1 MASQADIDLNNKNYA
16 DAERAANAALAS
28 GNTVLAHEYHKTM
41 QSIAETNQSLAKE
54 VSAAN
59 DAWNRQYAAS
69 QASSAPAVVRDDSAE
84 RDRRATASSFLRDI
98 LTQYGMSDL
107 AGNVESLINEWGTN
121 AGVIAEKL
129 RQTDSYKARFKG
141 LINLQSKGI
150 TDVRNEAEYIQLE
163 SRYRQTFRDAGLQSY
178 LGDAGSRTEQDAIAR
193 IVGDYSLSV
202 NEVNDRIR
210 DAQRI
215 VGQDTPAEVRQAA
228 ERYYGIKDTD
238 MVAYTLKL
246 DNSTERINQMANAA
260 MVGGLGANR
269 YSLDIDRAA
278 AELVAGGAQG
288 QDIAVGQLSA
298 GLAESQV
305 VRDATKR
312 LADIDQDT
320 LTDSEVV
327 RSQIGNDATAQT
339 KIKKLQSR
347 ERARFSGTSG
357 VTTTS
362 LTGLGGV

>member
-1 MASQADIDLNNKNYA
+1 MAIEDDPNLIAFRDELNRNFDAIDWSQFNQPAPAPAAATPAAPTAPSGEDNYWNWRRGQETEA
-16 DAERAANAALAS
+16 AAE
-28 GNTVLAHEYHKTM
+28 
-41 QSIAETNQSLAKE
+41 Q
-54 VSAAN
+54 
-59 DAWNRQYAAS
+59 NRQN
-69 QASSAPAVVRDDSAE
+69 
-84 RDRRATASSFLRDI
+84 RANASSFLRDI
-98 LTQYGMSDL
+98 LNQYGMSDL
-107 AGNVESLINEWGTN
+107 AGNVESLINEWGSTN
-121 AGVIAEKL
+121 TAVIAEKL
-129 RQTDSYKARFKG
+129 RQTDSYKSRFKG
-141 LINLQSKGI
+141 LINLQSKGV

-163 SRYRQTFRDAGLQSY
+163 TRYRQVFRDSGLQSY

-202 NEVNDRIR
+202 NEVNDRIK

-228 ERYYGIKDTD
+228 ERYYGIKDSD

-269 YSLDIDRAA
+269 YGLDIDREA
-278 AELVAGGAQG
+278 AELVASPAQG

-298 GLAESQV
+298 GLAESQI

-312 LADIDQDT
+312 LADIDKDT

-339 KIKKLQSR
+339 KVKKLQSR

>member
-1 MASQADIDLNNKNYA
+1 MAYSIENDPYLIELRDSLTRQLDSTDWSQYGIDLSPQQAAQQAPQQPAGPSAQDSYYSWLRSLQEGVV
-16 DAERAANAALAS
+16 AEQR
-28 GNTVLAHEYHKTM
+28 
-41 QSIAETNQSLAKE
+41 
-54 VSAAN
+54 
-59 DAWNRQYAAS
+59 RQ
-69 QASSAPAVVRDDSAE
+69 D
-84 RDRRATASSFLRDI
+84 RATASSFLAGI
-98 LTQYGMSDL
+98 LSQYGMGDL
-107 AGNVESLINEWGTN
+107 AGNVDSLINEWGTN
-121 AGVIAEKL
+121 SGVIAEKL
-129 RQTDSYKARFKG
+129 RQTDSYKSRFKG
-141 LINLQSKGI
+141 LINLQSKGV
-150 TDVRNEAEYIQLE
+150 TDVRNEAQYIELE

-193 IVGDYSLSV
+193 IVGDFSLSV

-215 VGQDTPAEVRQAA
+215 VGQDTPAEVRQMA
-228 ERYYGIKDTD
+228 ERYYGIKDSD

-260 MVGGLGANR
+260 IVGGLGANR
-269 YSLDIDRAA
+269 YGLDIDRAA
-278 AELVAGGAQG
+278 AELAAAPAQG

-339 KIKKLQSR
+339 KVKKLQSR

-357 VTTTS
+357 VTSSS
-362 LTGLGGV
+362 LAGSGGV